1 MREEKVES
9 EFAIARE
16 SATITWVLAKMQRQ
30 AAEREI
36 LRMEKREVSSGTLLE
51 VVGMGSYREAN

>member
-16 SATITWVLAKMQRQ
+16 SATITCVLAKMQRQ

-51 VVGMGSYREAN
+51 VVGMGSCREAN